1 MNKVEFNLL
10 NNESDKLKN
19 KNVNFFIESSDSIL
33 HISSLNLNS
42 NTNSFLNSNKS
53 IENINFLKRN
63 NSMKN
68 LKTKKNDL
76 SSKDELFAN
85 KFTFSQNILKKFDDN
100 NSDLSYNNIY
110 FIDSEDEN
118 EEEGLEI
125 LKILKNNIG
134 IENNKN

>member
-1 MNKVEFNLL
+1 MNKVDFILT
-10 NNESDKLKN
+10 NNESDKIKN

-42 NTNSFLNSNKS
+42 KSNSFLNSNKS
-53 IENINFLKRN
+53 FENNNFVKRN
-63 NSMKN
+63 NTMKN

-76 SSKDELFAN
+76 SSKEELFAN
-85 KFTFSQNILKKFDDN
+85 KYNFSHNILKKLDDSN
-100 NSDLSYNNIY
+100 NDLSYNNIY

-118 EEEGLEI
+118 EDEGLEI